1 MEEFEIFDDE
11 LKHYGILGMKWGVR
25 RYQNKDGSLTKAGIR
40 RYGNLT
46 NFKKVQSAKKAAE
59 KAKIANK
66 KKVAKEKVNART
78 AKEVEK
84 IKQKAGIN
92 KKKSESKPENK
103 ELSDD
108 ELRNKINR
116 LRLENDYAR
125 VTSEYNALHPKK
137 VSAGKKFVNSMLK
150 DVIAPAAKNAGKQ
163 YLEKL
168 IKDSLGL
175 NEKDSYSILK
185 KEVDNLELKK
195 KKNELDKYF
204 EREKE
209 KQQNQ
214 KKEKSSSK
222 SNKDNTSND
231 NDTNASN
238 TEKEK
243 TSKKNKEPK
252 VTIIDADKEPNYDN
266 RRSTNNR
273 NDDIFEAEWREVP
286 VSYASSSEQKL
297 LGQKYIAGL
306 LEYKPRR

>member
-46 NFKKVQSAKKAAE
+46 NFKKVQSAKKVAE

-125 VTSEYNALHPKK
+125 VTSEYNSLHPKK
-137 VSAGKKFVNSMLK
+137 VSAGKKFVDSMLK

-185 KEVDNLELKK
+185 KEVDKLDLKK

-214 KKEKSSSK
+214 K
-222 SNKDNTSND
+222 
-231 NDTNASN
+231 
-238 TEKEK
+238 KEK

-266 RRSTNNR
+266 RRSTNNS
-273 NDDIFEAEWREVP
+273 NNDIFEAEWREVP

>member
-40 RYGNLT
+40 RYGTLT

-59 KAKIANK
+59 KAKSVNK
-66 KKVAKEKVNART
+66 KKLAKEKANART

-84 IKQKAGIN
+84 IKQKAGTS
-92 KKKSESKPENK
+92 KKKSETKTERK

-125 VTSEYNALHPKK
+125 VTAEYNSLHPKK
-137 VSAGKKFVNSMLK
+137 VSAGKKFVDSMLK

-175 NEKDSYSILK
+175 NEKNSYDILK
-185 KEVDNLELKK
+185 KEVDKLDLKK

-214 KKEKSSSK
+214 KKEKNSSK

-238 TEKEK
+238 NEKEK
-243 TSKKNKEPK
+243 KSKKNKEPK
-252 VTIIDADKEPNYDN
+252 VTIIDADEEPNYDN

-297 LGQKYIAGL
+297 LGQRYIAGL
-306 LEYKPRR
+306 LEYNPRR

>member
-125 VTSEYNALHPKK
+125 VTAEYNSLHPKK

-150 DVIAPAAKNAGKQ
+150 DVITPAAKNAGKQ

-175 NEKDSYSILK
+175 NDKDSYSILK

-204 EREKE
+204 EREKQKQE
-209 KQQNQ
+209 KNP
-214 KKEKSSSK
+214 SK
-222 SNKDNTSND
+222 SNSDNSQK
-231 NDTNASN
+231 NDTPNN
-238 TEKEK
+238 KKEK
-243 TSKKNKEPK
+243 TSNKNKEPK
-252 VTIIDADKEPNYDN
+252 VTIIDNDKESKDN
-266 RRSTNNR
+266 RRQSTNNS
-273 NDDIFEAEWREVP
+273 NNDIFEAEWREVP